1 MREQRNIFSNE
12 RMGDVDNLFSQLEN
26 QEFNFNKRD
35 SDGNTLLIIAA
46 GNDHIKIVNQSIEV
60 IASVG
65 IHDQEQASLI
75 LVNEILYARTEIV
88 HYLLGVNVPVD
99 LVNQNG
105 NTALILAAE
114 FGESEIV
121 RQLIG
126 AKASVDM
133 ANQDGNTALILAAK
147 SGESEIVRQLIEAKA
162 SVDMANQDG
171 ETALMYAANFGR
183 NSEIVRQLI
192 EAKASV
198 DMANLD
204 GCTALMCAASVGGSK
219 VVHQLIKAM
228 ATLDL
233 KNKTGKTALDYAV
246 KFEKF
251 SVVHLLLS
259 YNAVIQ
265 DHHKLYQFL
274 VKKDGDVEITVLLA
288 LYKKISS
295 LDENGE
301 PNVLNENVGLTKLEE
316 IYKYSELH
324 NSNVRHSIDNGTSK
338 KLPEEIITM
347 IDEYNKP
354 ENNVSEK
361 LNKYYSFFNPKKFD
375 MALKVEKEINSSLLN
390 HTKPTK
396 EKSIVRNR
404 YAFRESTLAKRQPNA
419 NTECAIPS
427 KKMKFK

>member
-126 AKASVDM
+126 
-133 ANQDGNTALILAAK
+133 
-147 SGESEIVRQLIEAKA
+147 AKA

>member
-147 SGESEIVRQLIEAKA
+147 SGE
-162 SVDMANQDG
+162 
-171 ETALMYAANFGR
+171 
-183 NSEIVRQLI
+183 SEIVRQLI